1 MMLIRRLVSV
11 CGLVAALHFI
21 SVAAARADE
30 VVLTFATAEPAP
42 SPDTTL
48 VFTPWAQRVAAAAKG
63 AVRIEVRD
71 GTAIVN
77 PTSMF
82 DRVQSDVVQIGLLI
96 PSLVGGK
103 FPLTDM
109 VGLPFMTDDSLDASI
124 AFWRLYKTG
133 ALDAEYRDIVP
144 LAMALFP
151 PQGVHLTKAPPTL
164 DDLHGL
170 RLRVV
175 SKVGSDSVARLG
187 GTPLVLD
194 PGDQYASLQ
203 RGMLE
208 GVVSSWMG
216 MGPLHLTEVTA
227 YHIETSLGT
236 GMFIV
241 FMARQKHDALPLAI
255 RQAIDDSSGEALSRS
270 LAVTFEQRSIAS
282 RAPAAAAPDKHWIVQ
297 LTPAQ
302 NEKWHA
308 TLAPVIDNWTSS
320 HPSGAELIATYR
332 ALLASLKTEK

>member
-1 MMLIRRLVSV
+1 MKRAVVLGI
-11 CGLVAALHFI
+11 VAAL
-21 SVAAARADE
+21 SVMGLAAARADE
-30 VVLTFATAEPAP
+30 LVLTFATAEPAP
-42 SPDTTL
+42 SPDTVQ
-48 VFTPWAQRVAAAAKG
+48 VFTPWAERIAAATNH

-71 GTAIVN
+71 GIAIAN
-77 PTSMF
+77 PINMF

-109 VGLPFMTDDSLDASI
+109 VGLPFMTEDALNASV

-133 ALDAEYRDIVP
+133 LLDAEYQDIVP

-151 PQGVHLTKAPPTL
+151 PQGVHLVKAPASL
-164 DDLHGL
+164 DDLRGL

-175 SKVGSDSVARLG
+175 SKAGSESISRLG
-187 GTPLVLD
+187 GTPQVLD

-203 RGMLE
+203 RGMLD

-227 YHIETSLGT
+227 YHVETSLGT

-241 FMARQKHDALPLAI
+241 FMARSKHDALPPAI
-255 RQAIDDSSGEALSRS
+255 RQAIDDNSGEAMSRA
-270 LAVTFEQRSIAS
+270 LAVTFDQRSINS
-282 RAPAAAAPDKHWIVQ
+282 RGPAAASDKHKIVQ
-297 LTPAQ
+297 LMPAQ
-302 NEKWHA
+302 SAAWRA
-308 TLAPVIDNWTSS
+308 TISPVVDNWTSS
-320 HPSGAELIATYR
+320 HPGGTKLLETYRGLLAELKAGR
-332 ALLASLKTEK
+332 